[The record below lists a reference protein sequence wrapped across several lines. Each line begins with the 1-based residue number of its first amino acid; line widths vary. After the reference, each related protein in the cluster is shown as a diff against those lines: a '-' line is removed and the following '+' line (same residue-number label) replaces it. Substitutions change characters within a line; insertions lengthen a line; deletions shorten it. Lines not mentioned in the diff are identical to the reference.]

1 MNTFSDWEKMYFL
14 IWLNTFSNLDK
25 YISDLEKCFFWFG
38 QIHFLIWTN
47 TFSELE
53 KYSAPPWQMLGGRTL
68 SMLAMR
74 RPIYPEN
81 PPPLSLQPALA
92 GKQEEFRLTWG
103 ILPLIGHTSVLPHI
117 LTILYLI
124 PPEHFQCT
132 YVICQVRVSINGLF
146 CSYWKEKCLVECL
159 KVVLKAGLAVS
170 EGESGWGRQVE
181 IEPRQQQLQQQ
192 QQTTLPSSSSRQDSQ
207 QAAAAKT

>member
-103 ILPLIGHTSVLPHI
+103 IPPLDRTHQCAPTHTDHFIFDTTRAFSMHLCNLSDPCFNQRPVLFI
-117 LTILYLI
+117 L
-124 PPEHFQCT
+124 E
-132 YVICQVRVSINGLF
+132 
-146 CSYWKEKCLVECL
+146 EKMPGGVF
-159 KVVLKAGLAVS
+159 
-170 EGESGWGRQVE
+170 ES
-181 IEPRQQQLQQQ
+181 
-192 QQTTLPSSSSRQDSQ
+192 S
-207 QAAAAKT
+207 

>member
-1 MNTFSDWEKMYFL
+1 MYIVIWRNTLSNLDEYILYFL
-14 IWLNTFSNLDK
+14 IWTNTFSNLDK
-25 YISDLEKCFFWFG
+25 YIFWIG
-38 QIHFLIWTN
+38 KILGSPMTDAWRADVEHV
-47 TFSELE
+47 S
-53 KYSAPPWQMLGGRTL
+53 YAPPYL
-68 SMLAMR
+68 SRESA
-74 RPIYPEN
+74 
-81 PPPLSLQPALA
+81 PPLSLQPALA

-170 EGESGWGRQVE
+170 EGEAGWGRQVE

-207 QAAAAKT
+207 QTADAKT

>member
-124 PPEHFQCT
+124 HTTWAFLRHLCNLSDPCFNQRPVLFILEGKMPCGVYESSNRQS
-132 YVICQVRVSINGLF
+132 VRVRQG
-146 CSYWKEKCLVECL
+146 E
-159 KVVLKAGLAVS
+159 AG
-170 EGESGWGRQVE
+170 R
-181 IEPRQQQLQQQ
+181 
-192 QQTTLPSSSSRQDSQ
+192 
-207 QAAAAKT
+207 

>member
-103 ILPLIGHTSVLPHI
+103 ILPLIGHTSVLSHI
-117 LTILYLI
+117 LAILYLI
-124 PPEHFQCT
+124 HTTRAFLRHLYNLSDPCFNQRP
-132 YVICQVRVSINGLF
+132 VLF
-146 CSYWKEKCLVECL
+146 IL
-159 KVVLKAGLAVS
+159 KGKMSCGVF
-170 EGESGWGRQVE
+170 ESSSKGRISSQWGWGRS
-181 IEPRQQQLQQQ
+181 RQAGRNRAEAAAVAAAAADNSSKQQ
-192 QQTTLPSSSSRQDSQ
+192 QQTGFPTSSSC
-207 QAAAAKT
+207 